1 MAEGKRAEKLKDPSS
16 LSHKLLERSD
26 KIHREAERRPFMV
39 AFFKGQL
46 PKEAYGEWLARQW
59 FVYSALEEIDE
70 QLKDDPA
77 VGRMYSPELHRRES
91 LEKDLSFW
99 IGDDWR
105 TTVSETPATKAYAE
119 RIREVGRDFPPAF
132 VGHQWLRYLG
142 NVLGQD
148 MLKRLVSNPYG
159 VTDQG
164 LEFYQFPNVD
174 DPKSYLGAYHA
185 RMNSIPLDDKEKDRV
200 ADEGVRAFELNI
212 VLTDELAA
220 DFGVATSS
228 KEEAD
233 QLVDKLSAEHP

>member
-46 PKEAYGEWLARQW
+46 PKESYGEWLARQW
-59 FVYSALEEIDE
+59 FVYSALEEVDD
-70 QLKDDPA
+70 QLKDDPS

-91 LEKDLSFW
+91 LEKDLTFW

-105 TTVSETPATKAYAE
+105 SSVSETSAAKAYAE
-119 RIREVGRDFPPAF
+119 RIREVGKDFPPAF
-132 VGHQWLRYLG
+132 VAHQWLRYLG

-159 VTDQG
+159 VTDEG
-164 LEFYQFPNVD
+164 LAFYQFPDVD

-185 RMNSIPLDDKEKDRV
+185 RMNSIPLNDQEKDRV
-200 ADEGVRAFELNI
+200 ADEGVKAFELNI
-212 VLTDELAA
+212 GLTDELAS
-220 DFGVATSS
+220 DFGIATSS

-233 QLVDKLSAEHP
+233 KLVEKLSAEHP

>member
-46 PKEAYGEWLARQW
+46 PKEAYWEWLARQW
-59 FVYSALEEIDE
+59 FVYSALEEVDE

-91 LEKDLSFW
+91 LERDLAFW
-99 IGDDWR
+99 IGDDWKSG
-105 TTVSETPATKAYAE
+105 VSETPATKAYAE
-119 RIREVGRDFPPAF
+119 RIREVGKDFPPAF
-132 VGHQWLRYLG
+132 VAHQWLRYLG

-148 MLKRLVSNPYG
+148 MLKRLVANPYG
-159 VTDQG
+159 VTDEG
-164 LEFYQFPNVD
+164 LAFYEFPEVE
-174 DPKSYLGAYHA
+174 DPKTYLGAYHA

-200 ADEGVRAFELNI
+200 ADEGMKAFELNI
-212 VLTDELAA
+212 GLTDELAA
-220 DFGVATSS
+220 DFGIATGS

-233 QLVDKLSAEHP
+233 QFVDKLSAEHP